1 MLLRVKL
8 LDIWDAKDVIT
19 DLFLEGLTDKVNS
32 IVTVSG
38 IHTNIK
44 NLDDIGDIESI
55 TVEDFP
61 PETIVDGIE
70 FRQIDSSPV
79 TAFKLGCI
87 MAGYNHEVL

>member
-8 LDIWDAKDVIT
+8 LDVWDAKDVMT
-19 DLFLEGLTDKVNS
+19 DLFLEGISDKVS
-32 IVTVSG
+32 STVTVSG
-38 IHTNIK
+38 AGIK
-44 NLDDIGDIESI
+44 SIDDIESI

-70 FRQIDSSPV
+70 FKQLDSSPV

-87 MAGYNHEVL
+87 MAGYNYEVL